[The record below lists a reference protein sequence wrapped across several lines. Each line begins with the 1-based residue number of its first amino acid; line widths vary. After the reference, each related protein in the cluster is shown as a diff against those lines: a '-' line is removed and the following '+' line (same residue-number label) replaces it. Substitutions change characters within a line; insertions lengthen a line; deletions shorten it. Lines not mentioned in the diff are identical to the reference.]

1 MRAGIRKQILEMVPD
16 LKDCYEPN
24 VPTYDTPKPYGVVV
38 QGPDTSRQDPTSF
51 QRTIEIW
58 LYNDMDTFKT
68 LDTLT
73 LDVIKALDLKTFTDP
88 NTGLSYTSKFNGTIG
103 QDIVD
108 EEWKAIVRGLQFSVI
123 ALHESKTSNDSWE
136 KATAKFIKSITNITA
151 YEGTWKEDFQV
162 PSLLCRTISKSTAG
176 INYMSYRES
185 RDIRIHVVSDDNGE
199 INRIID
205 QIEYGLI
212 KAIKIPLDLADRRY
226 LTVQSI
232 REDRSS
238 DMLGVGQVTVTMTR
252 INKIEREL
260 TYINKIHGRPIGGLN
275 YEEGR
280 S

>member
-58 LYNDMDTFKT
+58 LYNDMGTFKT

-136 KATAKFIKSITNITA
+136 KATAEFIKSITNITA

-162 PSLLCRTISKSTAG
+162 PSVLCRTISKD
-176 INYMSYRES
+176 IVPMNYMSYREN
-185 RDIRIHVVSDDNGE
+185 RDIRIHVVSKEREE
-199 INRIID
+199 INSIID
-205 QIEYGLI
+205 HIEYELM
-212 KAIKIPLDLADRRY
+212 KAIKIPLDIEDRRY
-226 LTVQSI
+226 LIISSI
-232 REDRSS
+232 RENRDS
-238 DMLGVGQVTVTMTR
+238 DMLGTGQITVSMTR
-252 INKIEREL
+252 INGIQRDG
-260 TYINKIHGRPIGGLN
+260 TYIEKIYSRGQVK
-275 YEEGR
+275 
-280 S
+280 